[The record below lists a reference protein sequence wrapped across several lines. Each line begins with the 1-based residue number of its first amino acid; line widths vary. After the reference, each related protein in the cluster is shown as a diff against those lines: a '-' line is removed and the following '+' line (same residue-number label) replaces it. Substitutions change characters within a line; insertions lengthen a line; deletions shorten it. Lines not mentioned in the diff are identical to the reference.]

1 MMRQTLK
8 FAARWVFPGMFLALL
23 ILAPGRLAAQHP
35 VAEKHLRPAALATT
49 NIARPLGSPVAAQ
62 RYAFGRMDLATSVG
76 PQAVAL
82 GAFQTGRPMSV
93 AVANYYSA
101 SVSVFLGNPSG
112 TPITIGSLTLT
123 GAAAGDFTE
132 ANNCPVSPA
141 TLAPG
146 ATRGVRVTFKP
157 TATGPRRAK
166 ISVSDSVPGSPQVV
180 TLVGTGT

>member
-1 MMRQTLK
+1 DYR
-8 FAARWVFPGMFLALL
+8 VG
-23 ILAPGRLAAQHP
+23 IYP
-35 VAEKHLRPAALATT
+35 VQPALADL
-49 NIARPLGSPVAAQ
+49 NGDGGA
-62 RYAFGRMDLATSVG
+62 DLAV
-76 PQAVAL
+76 PNL
-82 GAFQTGRPMSV
+82 
-93 AVANYYSA
+93 YSN
-101 SVSVFLGNPSG
+101 SVSVLLNLPVISVFPNTVSFGKEKVGSASKAHVITLGNPSG
-112 TPITIGSLTLT
+112 TPITIGSLALT

-146 ATRGVRVTFKP
+146 ATCGVRVTFKP